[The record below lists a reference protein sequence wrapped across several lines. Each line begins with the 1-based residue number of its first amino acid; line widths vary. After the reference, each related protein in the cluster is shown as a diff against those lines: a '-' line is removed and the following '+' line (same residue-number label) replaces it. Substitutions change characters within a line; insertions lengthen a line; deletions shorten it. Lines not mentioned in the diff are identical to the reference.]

1 MLACGKVGA
10 SALEKLAWA
19 DKATV
24 FGDTDP
30 VRERP
35 WKGNVA
41 QVMVAHVVESSF
53 FLKSN

>member
-1 MLACGKVGA
+1 MLACGQVGA
-10 SALEKLAWA
+10 SALTSLAWA

-24 FGDTDP
+24 FNDTDH
-30 VRERP
+30 VRDRP
-35 WKGNVA
+35 FKGNVA